1 MNDYL
6 PIRVYSVF
14 SKGEGAVEP
23 AAFADLLQQR
33 GLPFLPVC
41 DPLSLIGWD
50 RFKREAEKRK
60 MRPVLGCEIR
70 LPEKGSLLLFPAS
83 PAGYFSLIR
92 SLNGRKIVPLTLP
105 DWDRMRNG
113 NSPAGF
119 SFNDNIF
126 FQKLLAAHP
135 KSLILTGQVG
145 VDMKATSII
154 QEVRDDRGKKK
165 NAFVTQKL
173 WNADAKIVLIESDT
187 GKTILEKSHSE
198 KTTLENVFV
207 LRYQFGQL
215 LDRLGDKLMPELQRK
230 KRFQERYILK

>member
-1 MNDYL
+1 L
-6 PIRVYSVF
+6 
-14 SKGEGAVEP
+14 E
-23 AAFADLLQQR
+23 
-33 GLPFLPVC
+33 
-41 DPLSLIGWD
+41 
-50 RFKREAEKRK
+50 
-60 MRPVLGCEIR
+60 
-70 LPEKGSLLLFPAS
+70 LPEKDTVGLDRFEQV
-83 PAGYFSLIR
+83 YFLDFLQNLSDKNYDPQPQIQR
-92 SLNGRKIVPLTLP
+92 FFIYDFAAAIGRKIVPLTLP

-135 KSLILTGQVG
+135 KSLILTGQLG

>member
-1 MNDYL
+1 MKS
-6 PIRVYSVF
+6 RW
-14 SKGEGAVEP
+14 
-23 AAFADLLQQR
+23 
-33 GLPFLPVC
+33 
-41 DPLSLIGWD
+41 LSLLG
-50 RFKREAEKRK
+50 
-60 MRPVLGCEIR
+60 VLVLCAACSDSYTRLQLE
-70 LPEKGSLLLFPAS
+70 LPEKDTVGLDRFEQV
-83 PAGYFSLIR
+83 YFLDFLQNLSDKNYYPQPQIR
-92 SLNGRKIVPLTLP
+92 RFFIYDFAAAIGRKIVPLTLP

-135 KSLILTGQVG
+135 KSLILTGQLG

>member
-1 MNDYL
+1 M
-6 PIRVYSVF
+6 R
-14 SKGEGAVEP
+14 
-23 AAFADLLQQR
+23 LQ
-33 GLPFLPVC
+33 L
-41 DPLSLIGWD
+41 
-50 RFKREAEKRK
+50 E
-60 MRPVLGCEIR
+60 M
-70 LPEKGSLLLFPAS
+70 PEKDVIGLERFEQL
-83 PAGYFSLIR
+83 YFLDFLQNLSDKNYDPQPQIR
-92 SLNGRKIVPLTLP
+92 RFFTYDFATAIGRKIVPLTLP
-105 DWDRMRNG
+105 DWDRIRNES
-113 NSPAGF
+113 SPAGF
-119 SFNDNIF
+119 SFNDNVF

-135 KSLILTGQVG
+135 KALILTGQLG

-154 QEVRDDRGKKK
+154 QAVRDDQGKKK

-230 KRFQERYILK
+230 KRFQERYILR